1 MKVLAPS
8 KDKVSKSLKR
18 FGLTEEQV
26 SKFLPRILLL
36 LDWIGPEPK
45 RVNSKLF
52 RCFAEKIAVKKKTNL
67 LTILMESKILRCTS
81 KHIQNVRC
89 REYRIKGPFI
99 EHELDASENDLERLQ
114 KAQRMLEESNTSSTL
129 EWLNRACQHRFYS
142 GAYICNSI
150 PDGWHPIGLKYS
162 DAALLYSCIQKRI
175 QHPKIY
181 SDRFKYGIL
190 FQAMNY
196 FYRTAPLYYNKPFS
210 EHSIELIEHKRMTN
224 HWRFKH
230 EFLQK
235 ISSDRCELINDL
247 VKELSATSTL
257 VACDGCTLYSP
268 DKERLQDAFCN
279 WVLLRTSVNL
289 KEEGNH
295 SWVLCKQLTRK
306 DIRNMVVPSINDA
319 IEPLEKEIAF
329 LHPELARRAATGLG
343 YVTVT
348 GCITS

>member
-1 MKVLAPS
+1 VKVLAPS

-52 RCFAEKIAVKKKTNL
+52 RCFAEKISVKKKKTNL

-89 REYRIKGPFI
+89 REYRIQGPFI
-99 EHELDASENDLERLQ
+99 EQDLDASENDLERLQ
-114 KAQRMLEESNTSSTL
+114 NAQRLLEESNTSSTL
-129 EWLNRACQHRFYS
+129 EWLNRAYQHRFYS
-142 GAYICNSI
+142 GAYICSSI
-150 PDGWHPIGLKYS
+150 PDGWHCIGLKYA
-162 DAALLYSCIQKRI
+162 DAALLYYYIQDRI
-175 QHPKIY
+175 RHPKIY
-181 SDRFKYGIL
+181 SDCLKYGIL

-210 EHSIELIEHKRMTN
+210 EHSNELLEHKRMTN
-224 HWRFKH
+224 QWRFKH

-235 ISSDRCELINDL
+235 LSSDRCDL
-247 VKELSATSTL
+247 VNYVVKLLSATSTL
-257 VACDGCTLYSP
+257 VASDGSSLCSP
-268 DKERLQDAFCN
+268 DKERLQGAFCN

-289 KEEGNH
+289 KEEGNQ
-295 SWVLCKQLTRK
+295 SWLLFKPLIIK
-306 DIRNMVVPSINDA
+306 DIREMVVPSINDA

-329 LHPELARRAATGLG
+329 LYPELARRTE
-343 YVTVT
+343 
-348 GCITS
+348 

>member
-1 MKVLAPS
+1 VKVLAPS
-8 KDKVSKSLKR
+8 KEKVSKSLKR

-52 RCFAEKIAVKKKTNL
+52 RCFAEKISVKKKKINL
-67 LTILMESKILRCTS
+67 LTVLKRSRILRCSS

-89 REYRIKGPFI
+89 AEYRIKGPFI
-99 EHELDASENDLERLQ
+99 EQELDASENELERLQ
-114 KAQRMLEESNTSSTL
+114 NAQRMLEESNTSSTL

-142 GAYICNSI
+142 GAYICRSI
-150 PDGWHPIGLKYS
+150 PNGWHPIGLKYA
-162 DAALLYSCIQKRI
+162 DAALLYSYIQERI
-175 QHPKIY
+175 RHPETY

-210 EHSIELIEHKRMTN
+210 EYSIELVEYKRMTN

-235 ISSDRCELINDL
+235 LSSDRCELINDL

-289 KEEGNH
+289 KEEENP
-295 SWVLCKQLTRK
+295 SWVLGKRLIMK
-306 DIRNMVVPSINDA
+306 DIREIVVPSINDA
-319 IEPLEKEIAF
+319 IIPLEKEIAF
-329 LHPELARRAATGLG
+329 LYPRVAIRAK
-343 YVTVT
+343 
-348 GCITS
+348 

>member
-8 KDKVSKSLKR
+8 KEKVSKSLKR

-26 SKFLPRILLL
+26 SNFLPRILLL

-52 RCFAEKIAVKKKTNL
+52 RCFAEKISVKKKTNL

-89 REYRIKGPFI
+89 REYRIQGPFI
-99 EHELDASENDLERLQ
+99 EQELDASENDLGRLQ
-114 KAQRMLEESNTSSTL
+114 NAQRMLEESNTSSTL
-129 EWLNRACQHRFYS
+129 EWLNRAFQHRFCS

-150 PDGWHPIGLKYS
+150 PDGWHPIGLKYA
-162 DAALLYSCIQKRI
+162 DAALLYSYIQKRI

-196 FYRTAPLYYNKPFS
+196 FYRTAPLYYNKPFF
-210 EHSIELIEHKRMTN
+210 EHSNELLEHKRMTN

-235 ISSDRCELINDL
+235 LSSDRCELIND
-247 VKELSATSTL
+247 VVEELGDLDL

-289 KEEGNH
+289 KEEGNL
-295 SWVLCKQLTRK
+295 SWVLGKPLISK

-329 LHPELARRAATGLG
+329 LYPELARRAND
-343 YVTVT
+343 TVT
-348 GCITS
+348 GCKTT

>member
-52 RCFAEKIAVKKKTNL
+52 RCFADKIAVKKKKINL
-67 LTILMESKILRCTS
+67 LTVLKRSRILRCSS
-81 KHIQNVRC
+81 KHIENVRC
-89 REYRIKGPFI
+89 AEYRIKGPFI
-99 EHELDASENDLERLQ
+99 EQELDAPKDALQRLQ
-114 KAQRMLEESNTSSTL
+114 NAQIMLKESNTSSTL
-129 EWLNRACQHRFYS
+129 EWLNKTCQHRFYS
-142 GAYICNSI
+142 GSYICESI
-150 PDGWHPIGLKYS
+150 PQGWHSIGLRYA
-162 DAALLYSCIQKRI
+162 DAPLLYSYIQERI
-175 QHPKIY
+175 RHPKNY
-181 SDRFKYGIL
+181 SDRFKHGIQ

-210 EHSIELIEHKRMTN
+210 EHSIELLEYKWMTN
-224 HWRFKH
+224 QWRFQN

-235 ISSDRCELINDL
+235 LSSDRCELINDL
-247 VKELSATSTL
+247 VKELSSTSTL

-268 DKERLQDAFCN
+268 DKERLQETFCD

-289 KEEGNH
+289 KEEGNRCG
-295 SWVLCKQLTRK
+295 VLVKSLLKNDLRK
-306 DIRNMVVPSINDA
+306 MVVPYINDA
-319 IEPLEKEIAF
+319 IQALDREIAF
-329 LHPELARRAATGLG
+329 QYPELARMA
-343 YVTVT
+343 
-348 GCITS
+348 S